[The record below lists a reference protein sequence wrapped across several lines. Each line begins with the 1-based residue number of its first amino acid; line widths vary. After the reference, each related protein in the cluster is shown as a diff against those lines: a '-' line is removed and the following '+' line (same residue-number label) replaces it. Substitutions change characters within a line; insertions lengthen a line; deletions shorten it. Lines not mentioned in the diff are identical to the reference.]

1 MAVLFRMQPRVHAFP
16 QGLHI
21 QRLRQ
26 VQGLHLHPQVVV
38 PTLGA
43 DDLLLRCGRRGRG
56 AVDGRKPWIFG
67 EGLEEETAKIEVGN
81 FY

>member
-16 QGLHI
+16 QGLDI
-21 QRLRQ
+21 QRLCQ

-43 DDLLLRCGRRGRG
+43 DDLLLLFGLRGRG
-56 AVDGRKPWIFG
+56 AVDGRKPWI
-67 EGLEEETAKIEVGN
+67 LKQVGGILVEQLKPP
-81 FY
+81 